1 MLQIDDV
8 VLGLDILEKKFVCD
22 VSNCKGACCILGDS
36 GAPLEPNEAEILNR
50 EFSIIKS
57 YMRSEGIK
65 AIEDQG
71 THVID
76 SDGDLVTPLID
87 GKECAY
93 VVFEKNIAKCA
104 IEKAFEAKSINFQKP
119 ISCNLYPIR
128 VKRYKDFDALNYHQW
143 DICNPAIKLGE
154 KLKTPLYIFLAQ
166 PLIRKFGVAWYEKL
180 KIASEEVVKFMNN
193 KQSSS

>member
-22 VSNCKGACCILGDS
+22 VSKCKGACCIFGDS
-36 GAPLEPNEAEILNR
+36 GAPLELNEVEILKR
-50 EFSIIKS
+50 DFSIIKS

-104 IEKAFEAKSINFQKP
+104 IEKAYEAKSINFQKP

-166 PLIRKFGVAWYEKL
+166 PLIRKYGEAWYEQL
-180 KIASEEVVKFMNN
+180 KIASEELVKFMKNQT
-193 KQSSS
+193 K